1 MPDEA
6 MLALERAHTVLVVDW
21 RSTDVPDTLVR
32 AGCAVVVKGA
42 PNRIAT
48 RVRELNRGEVV
59 SRKLTDPPQQVDLV
73 NCHRPVQELFSIA
86 ALAKALGARMVWRQ
100 SGLDR
105 DGRRHPK
112 GCWAPREE
120 AEQARDLVES
130 ADLIYVDDRYIADV
144 VRQVRRG

>member
-59 SRKLTDPPQQVDLV
+59 SRKLTDPPQSAG
-73 NCHRPVQELFSIA
+73 LF
-86 ALAKALGARMVWRQ
+86 
-100 SGLDR
+100 
-105 DGRRHPK
+105 
-112 GCWAPREE
+112 
-120 AEQARDLVES
+120 
-130 ADLIYVDDRYIADV
+130 YVDDRYIADV